1 MRSCYRQECI
11 KLKRPLGV
19 SLISYFYIFGAIVL
33 LYTVIFNDVNADP
46 TGIADRF
53 GVPGVPEQPMRIL
66 VAIFSMGMVYG
77 YIRLKKWG
85 FWLMITYSAFFG
97 LVSLTLISNLHQQ
110 PFVGNLIWSIIV
122 LAYTFYVRSSF
133 FKTEEEQFAK
143 H

>member
-1 MRSCYRQECI
+1 M
-11 KLKRPLGV
+11 KRPLGV
-19 SLISYFYIFGAIVL
+19 SLISYFYIFGAIIL
-33 LYTVIFNDVNADP
+33 LYTVIFYDVNADP
-46 TGIADRF
+46 IGIADRF
-53 GVPGVPEQPMRIL
+53 GVPSVPEQPMRIL

-77 YIRLKKWG
+77 YIRLKKWV

-97 LVSLTLISNLHQQ
+97 LVSLTLISNQHQQ

-133 FKTEEEQFAK
+133 FKTGEEQYAK